1 MRTQTGRT
9 RRRWTM
15 SCRCVPE
22 RAGRGRGSSVPSPD
36 PAGVDGVVILDLR
49 LRADRYLLAP
59 KAYAGCV
66 LLLETSE
73 EMPGA
78 EYVYRVLLGM
88 GETRHARGVRCGG
101 GGAYQQFSV
110 WTSATLTRTS

>member
-1 MRTQTGRT
+1 
-9 RRRWTM
+9 M

-66 LLLETSE
+66 LLLDTSE